1 MACIR
6 HQLFLPDSEDNGKKK
21 SLQKYDRGKEC
32 FLICLFNVVIWR
44 KNVLYEGTQCDSYR

>member
-6 HQLFLPDSEDNGKKK
+6 HQLFLPDSEDNGKEK
-21 SLQKYDRGKEC
+21 SQKYDRRKEC